1 MAIGGKRQG
10 REEIPKLQQRRDG
23 NLRRAERELRAFRTQ
38 HPHGNREGGRTASE
52 LTNYAFAMCPF
63 LALTNMQGLAEP
75 RVPTIVNRYGLET
88 MGIM

>member
-23 NLRRAERELRAFRTQ
+23 DLRRAECKLRTFRTQ
-38 HPHGNREGGRTASE
+38 HPHGNREGGRASSE
-52 LTNYAFAMCPF
+52 LANYALTICPCFAPAN
-63 LALTNMQGLAEP
+63 LQGLAEQW
-75 RVPTIVNRYGLET
+75 VPTIVDRDGLET